1 MLRTAHVYA
10 FASAAFNWIHI
21 SNSART
27 ATRMNFVSENWEVH
41 RRIMQSTSVRELTM
55 TIVQCETYL
64 LVNVRLHNSS
74 KMWQSKTIS
83 QYFEN
88 IELSQRVH
96 RIVYQ
101 FPCRRQPVKG
111 NRLTAKRQNRFI
123 LLFVFLFNNK
133 LNCKRKKWITCW
145 LLLLLFGVCIRRWL
159 AKHICNGKKWVNR
172 INCSVRRSTGLCS
185 VQCSECSRFHFPKKR
200 RER

>member
-27 ATRMNFVSENWEVH
+27 ANRMNFVSENWEVH

-74 KMWQSKTIS
+74 QMTK
-83 QYFEN
+83 
-88 IELSQRVH
+88 
-96 RIVYQ
+96 
-101 FPCRRQPVKG
+101 
-111 NRLTAKRQNRFI
+111 QNRFRNI
-123 LLFVFLFNNK
+123 SK
-133 LNCKRKKWITCW
+133 TLNCLSEFIALSINSLAGDNRSKAIASQQNDKIDSFSCLFFYSIINSIASERNG
-145 LLLLLFGVCIRRWL
+145 LLADYCCCYL
-159 AKHICNGKKWVNR
+159 AYAFVA
-172 INCSVRRSTGLCS
+172 GLRNIFAMEKS
-185 VQCSECSRFHFPKKR
+185 GSIA
-200 RER
+200 